1 MTSIDDARDARV
13 LAAADAQVRPAL
25 DELARMIAI
34 PSVSSQ
40 PRHAADVAAMAA
52 HLVGSLRGLGWS
64 DVRTIAAGSRPAVLA
79 HWPAPQGRP
88 TVCLYSH
95 YDVQPVGDPDRWSTD
110 PFTATER
117 DGRLHGRGAAD
128 DKGGL
133 AMHLAA
139 LRAHD
144 GRPPVGVTVLFE
156 GEEEL
161 GSPSLDA
168 LLAAHRDELAADAY
182 VIADCEN
189 WRVGVPTFTTSLR
202 GVADMVIEVRALERA
217 VHSGEFGGVVP
228 DALTGLCRLLA
239 GLHDENGD
247 VAVAGLVRGT
257 AVEELDHP
265 LDRLRAAAGVLDG
278 VELIGTGSVADR
290 LWAKPSISIIGMDT
304 TPIAASSNALIPSA
318 RARVSLRIAPGDTR
332 ENAVECLRRH
342 VIGHAP
348 WGLRVECSSTEAA
361 DPSVVPFEG
370 PIAERARRAYAIAY
384 GAEPVRAGTGGS
396 IGMIASF
403 QAAFPDATVLCTAV
417 ADPDCR
423 MHGPDESL
431 ELGDFARACRAEALL
446 LDRLGR

>member
-40 PRHAADVAAMAA
+40 PRHAADVAAMAD

-64 DVRTIAAGSRPAVLA
+64 DVRTIAAGGRPAVLA

-265 LDRLRAAAGVLDG
+265 PDRLRAAAGVLKGRRKADG
-278 VELIGTGSVADR
+278 VRPRS
-290 LWAKPSISIIGMDT
+290 
-304 TPIAASSNALIPSA
+304 ASSAWTPPRSRRAPMRSSPRPGPASACASPPATPARTRSSASGGMSSGTRPGACGWSAPAPRPPTRRSCPSRGRSPSRPAGPTASPTAPTRSA
-318 RARVSLRIAPGDTR
+318 RAP
-332 ENAVECLRRH
+332 
-342 VIGHAP
+342 
-348 WGLRVECSSTEAA
+348 AA
-361 DPSVVPFEG
+361 
-370 PIAERARRAYAIAY
+370 
-384 GAEPVRAGTGGS
+384 
-396 IGMIASF
+396 AS
-403 QAAFPDATVLCTAV
+403 A
-417 ADPDCR
+417 
-423 MHGPDESL
+423 
-431 ELGDFARACRAEALL
+431 
-446 LDRLGR
+446 